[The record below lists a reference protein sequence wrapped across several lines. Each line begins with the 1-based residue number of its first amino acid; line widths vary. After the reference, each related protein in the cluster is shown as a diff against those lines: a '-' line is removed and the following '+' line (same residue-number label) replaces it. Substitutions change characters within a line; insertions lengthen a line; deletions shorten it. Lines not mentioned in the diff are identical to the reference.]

1 MRKTRYIA
9 LILALIFVLSLAV
22 SCGNDEKDE
31 SSAPADESKAEN
43 VSAADESSAEEVS
56 EAPKGPLDHLET
68 QFLDRECI
76 FLVEN
81 QNGGGY
87 GSKEI
92 VPNTEISS
100 VAEAIAP
107 HIQERNDLIFDK
119 LGVTIDEIRTDNMAN
134 DLRNAALTVPE
145 FDIAC
150 PYLTTAGPLI
160 TEGIFYDLYEFDD
173 IINFDAPYW
182 DQNAAETLSVGN
194 KLYVTT
200 GDFSLGTLDVT
211 HCMLFNKQVA
221 ADKGLESPYQLVKDG
236 KWTMDKMLEMA
247 KAVTAESDGEDG
259 ITYKDTIGLFIN
271 GNYSNS
277 LFIGSGESFVK
288 KDGNGVPQLVMYNEN
303 SANVVQK
310 IFDVFHDD
318 AAIYMEG
325 YNAKAMAD
333 GFTNCYWASRDR
345 LANNGALFVTI
356 SLSDIFN
363 LDTYDTSNIGFLV
376 TPKFT
381 EEQDTYH
388 SYISIIYATG
398 CVIPVGNEDPEFAAL
413 VLEAL
418 NASSTDIVKHN
429 YYDRILKGQKTSDED
444 SDEMLNYIFDN
455 RVYDLGAMMW
465 TNMRDVLTS
474 VCVTASSNNFTS
486 TYESNEGTYL
496 KQMEDLIDFAENN

>member
-1 MRKTRYIA
+1 MRITKCIS
-9 LILALIFVLSLAV
+9 LILALVFVLSLAV
-22 SCGNDEKDE
+22 SCGGEEAAE
-31 SSAPADESKAEN
+31 SSAAETSKESTTSTVE
-43 VSAADESSAEEVS
+43 ESSEEVS

-68 QFLDRECI
+68 QFLDREAI
-76 FLVEN
+76 FLVED

-92 VPNTEISS
+92 MPNEEISS
-100 VAEAIAP
+100 IGASIAP
-107 HIQERNDLIFDK
+107 FIEERNNLIFDK
-119 LGVTIDEIRTDNMAN
+119 LGVTISEIRTNNMTN

-160 TEGIFYDLYEFDD
+160 TENLFYDLYEFSD

-182 DQNAAETLSVGN
+182 DKNAEETLSVGN
-194 KLYVTT
+194 KYYIAT
-200 GDFSLGTLDVT
+200 GDFSLNTLDVT
-211 HCMLFNKQVA
+211 HCMLFNKAVA
-221 ADKGLESPYQLVKDG
+221 ASKGLENPYTLVKEG

-277 LFIGSGESFVK
+277 LFIGSGEAYVK
-288 KDGNGVPQLVMYNEN
+288 KDSNGVPQLVMYNEN
-303 SANVVQK
+303 STNVVQK

-318 AAIYMEG
+318 AVIYMEG

-356 SLSDIFN
+356 SLSDVFS
-363 LDTYDTSNIGFLV
+363 LDEYDTSNIGFLV

-388 SYISIIYATG
+388 SYISIIFATG

-465 TNMRDVLTS
+465 ANMRDVLTS
-474 VCVTASSNNFTS
+474 VCVTSASNNFTS